1 MKLERSLLS
10 RLFGGDGWAWRN
22 GIPLLAAVEKRVG
35 LPGDSSTRR
44 FQKMLVVVVSLFGSV
59 ATVFNAL
66 PFFAGYLD
74 AMAWTYMTSAV
85 VLFIGAVAILLR
97 PSLYV
102 PATFLILLNVM
113 VVATATQVLSGGF
126 TSGILAMPW
135 TLLAPLGA
143 VLTLGARLALIQL
156 ALFVVAVVVAA
167 KLEPFSRSIA
177 PFIFPRVMLQ
187 YNVSSLLSLG
197 IIAAAPSLYLLRQ
210 VERFREQADTLLLN
224 MLPVSVANRLK
235 TGEAPIADGYDSV
248 TILFADIVEFTGLSA
263 GADPRAVVGLLNEIF
278 SEFDDLAKQHGV
290 DKIKT
295 IGDAYMAAAGL
306 SGSGVDDTE
315 AVIEFA
321 IDLLETVKGKSWPTG
336 EPVRLR
342 IGIHTGP
349 VVAGVIGRER
359 FIYDLWGDAVNFASR
374 MESTGPIGGIQVTE
388 AVRERVAGRYQF
400 ERRHEFPIKGKGMT
414 VTYTLVTHPRKVGPE
429 PDLSGTSLLEPEVAP
444 LPLS

>member
-1 MKLERSLLS
+1 MKLERSLRS
-10 RLFGGDGWAWRN
+10 RFFGGNGWNWGK
-22 GIPLLAAVEKRVG
+22 GIPLLAAVERRVA

-44 FQKMLVVVVSLFGSV
+44 FQKMLVVVVSLFGSA

-74 AMAWTYMTSAV
+74 AMAWTYMASAV
-85 VLFIGAVAILLR
+85 VLFIGGVTILLR

-102 PATFLILLNVM
+102 PTTFLILLNVM

-167 KLEPFSRSIA
+167 ELEPVSRSIA
-177 PFIFPRVMLQ
+177 PFIFPRVMLR

-197 IIAAAPSLYLLRQ
+197 LIAAAPSLYLLRQ
-210 VERFREQADTLLLN
+210 VERFREEADSLLLN

-235 TGEAPIADGYDSV
+235 RGEAPIADGYDSV
-248 TILFADIVEFTGLSA
+248 TVLFADIVEFTRLSA
-263 GADPRAVVGLLNEIF
+263 GADPKAVVGLLNEIF
-278 SEFDDLAKQHGV
+278 SEFDDLAKKHGV

-306 SGSGVDDTE
+306 AGSGVDDTE

-321 IDLLETVKGKSWPTG
+321 IDLLETVKGKSWPAG

-349 VVAGVIGRER
+349 VVAGVIGHER

-388 AVRERVAGRYQF
+388 AVRDRLAGAHRF

-414 VTYTLVTHPRKVGPE
+414 VTYTLVTHPKVGFE
-429 PDLSGTSLLEPEVAP
+429 PDLSGTSQPEPEVTP